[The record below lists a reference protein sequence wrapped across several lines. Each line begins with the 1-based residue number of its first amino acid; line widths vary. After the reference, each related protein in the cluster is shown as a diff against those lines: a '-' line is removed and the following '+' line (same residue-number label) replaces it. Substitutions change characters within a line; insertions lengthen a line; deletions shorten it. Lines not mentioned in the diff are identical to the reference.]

1 MHHWL
6 SQGEL
11 LRINVETAIYL
22 DLWQSHWKSEQH
34 LILCSAAQPKAV
46 MWPWH
51 QRRMA
56 LARNDFFQFGRPDSL
71 ALGGAPQYA
80 LYLDGDLQ
88 FGSSGPSDTFGSPCL
103 ASGVEF
109 EVGRVELWGLV

>member
-1 MHHWL
+1 M
-6 SQGEL
+6 
-11 LRINVETAIYL
+11 
-22 DLWQSHWKSEQH
+22 
-34 LILCSAAQPKAV
+34 CSTDADRGVTCALPLQPKAV

-56 LARNDFFQFGRPDSL
+56 LARNDFFQFGRPGSL

-88 FGSSGPSDTFGSPCL
+88 FGSSGASDTFGSPCL
-103 ASGVEF
+103 ASDVEF
-109 EVGRVELWGLV
+109 EIGRVELWGLV

>member
-1 MHHWL
+1 MAVLPARQDCSRQAAGSGSLGVCCNAHR
-6 SQGEL
+6 L
-11 LRINVETAIYL
+11 LT
-22 DLWQSHWKSEQH
+22 
-34 LILCSAAQPKAV
+34 AAQPKAV

-56 LARNDFFQFGRPDSL
+56 LARNDFFQFGRPDSM

-80 LYLDGDLQ
+80 LYLNGDLQ
-88 FGSSGPSDTFGSPCL
+88 FGSSGTSDTFGSPCL
-103 ASGVEF
+103 ANSVEF